1 MAKTTYNELDYTAA
15 VARLRALETRLLGT
29 GDYEKLLI
37 SPSSEEA
44 LKLLGSL
51 GWKIADDYDKM
62 LDSEL
67 AGVFDLI
74 ESLGGGDF
82 LKTQRIKYDYH
93 NLKALI
99 KGELTKQSCDDLL
112 VNLGTIK
119 ASYLKSAVLNRDY
132 HTLTDAMRAAMPQA
146 YEQYARVNDVQL
158 VDMILDSAMFTDMLK
173 FAETQPENKIQDLI
187 RLQIDMHNIKTFVRV
202 RKMNKSHGFIENA
215 LADGGTIPLS
225 FFINQINIKAESEAS
240 IFERTPYAKAFA
252 QGADLEFALDNLF
265 MEKVK
270 SVRLAAFGLAPIAA
284 YYWMKENE
292 IRNVRIILTCK
303 KAGISIEA
311 IRRRL
316 RG

>member
-15 VARLRALETRLLGT
+15 VARLRALETRLLT
-29 GDYEKLLI
+29 AADYEKLLN
-37 SPSSEEA
+37 SPSAEDTV
-44 LKLLGSL
+44 KQLGSL
-51 GWKIADDYDKM
+51 GWKTADDYEEM

-74 ESLGGGDF
+74 ESLGGGSF

-99 KGELTKQSCDDLL
+99 KCELTKQSCDDLL
-112 VNLGTIK
+112 INFGIIK
-119 ASYLKSAVLNRDY
+119 VSNMKSTVLNRDY
-132 HTLTDAMRAAMPQA
+132 HTLTDAMRAALPQA

-158 VDMILDSAMFTDMLK
+158 VDMILDSAMFADMLK
-173 FAETQPENKIQDLI
+173 FAETQPENKILDLI

-202 RKMNKSHGFIENA
+202 RKMNKVFGFVENA

-225 FFINQINIKAESEAS
+225 FFINQINLKAESEGS

-252 QGADLEFALDNLF
+252 QGADIEFALDNIF

-270 SVRLAAFGLAPIAA
+270 SARLGAFGLAPVAA
-284 YYWMKENE
+284 YFWMKENE

-303 KAGISIEA
+303 RAGIGIEA